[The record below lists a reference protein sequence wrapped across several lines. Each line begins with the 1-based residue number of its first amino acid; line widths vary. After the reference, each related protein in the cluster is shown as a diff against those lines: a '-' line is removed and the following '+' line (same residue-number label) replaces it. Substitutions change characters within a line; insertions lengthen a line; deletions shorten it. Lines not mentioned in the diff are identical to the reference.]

1 MKKSLSKLLA
11 WILSIAIL
19 GSVNAFAVE
28 SVTSSP
34 TPIICSAEG
43 NNPRTVSTPMTEA
56 VLRAVY
62 WASSEFQA
70 HYADDPTDALASL
83 DKAVEDY
90 FSSFVSACSTTD
102 DEVASVSTTLVQ
114 QLNGY
119 TCGPASS
126 YMAIDGWSGT
136 GSITGSTTT
145 EKLKRLATQMES
157 SSDVGTYVYK
167 LKNILNTYTN
177 KYNYAYY
184 EGSTLDEFLFR
195 IYTFNSLSYNR
206 APILHAKTA
215 ALSYYNNHNTGHYI
229 AVTEFD
235 YNTMEVRLH
244 DPNNNNAYYGIY
256 RVPYEEAHSSIADY
270 SGRYYI
276 CYWP

>member
-1 MKKSLSKLLA
+1 MKKLCSCLLA
-11 WILSIAIL
+11 IAL
-19 GSVNAFAVE
+19 LASVAMPAFAAE
-28 SVTSSP
+28 ATTASP
-34 TPIICSAEG
+34 IVCSAEA
-43 NNPRTVSTPMTEA
+43 NMPMAVSTPMTEDE
-56 VLRAVY
+56 LRAVY

-70 HYADDPTDALASL
+70 HYADDPADALASL

-90 FSSFVSACSTTD
+90 FSPIVSTCSTTD

-126 YMAIDGWSGT
+126 YMAIGGWGGT
-136 GSITGSTTT
+136 GSIAGSTTT
-145 EKLKRLATQMES
+145 AKLNTLASQMES
-157 SSDVGTYVYK
+157 ASGVGTYVYK
-167 LKNILNTYTN
+167 LRNILNTYTDD
-177 KYNYAYY
+177 YDYDYY
-184 EGSTLDEFLFR
+184 EGSTLDELHFR
-195 IYTFNSLSYNR
+195 IYTFNSLSYDR

-215 ALSYYNNHNTGHYI
+215 ALSYYNGHNTGHYI

-244 DPNNNNAYYGIY
+244 DPHNSNTYYGIHQ
-256 RVPYEEAHSSIADY
+256 VPYEEAYSSVADY